1 MNIAML
7 DGRYTIVIEAPINN
21 LDALIACDLMIKNGI
36 DSEDIVIQ
44 DGFDGD
50 PQNPEYCE
58 VGFTVDSLHSALND
72 LALANIDADI
82 QILQADE
89 MPNLTVTYNAYIRS
103 GAIHINSKTQDNAAY
118 ELAVLKKSLNNQGNH
133 SADESIN
140 AQIQSLHPYG
150 WVITGTIASI

>member
-89 MPNLTVTYNAYIRS
+89 MPNLTVTYNAYI
-103 GAIHINSKTQDNAAY
+103 NSKTQDNAAY